1 MLGKHKIKVITKLM
15 KIIHTT
21 RIKYNKSYKQNNV
34 TNTKSYEKQKYCQ
47 LQQYYH
53 YINQQPTNEIQ
64 TG

>member
-47 LQQYYH
+47 LQHINIVYH
-53 YINQQPTNEIQ
+53 
-64 TG
+64 